1 MTMRKSD
8 AAELL
13 AFTAAFD
20 QRTIGHADV
29 EAWALA
35 LADVPWDDTARQAI
49 ADFYGT
55 AGGYPAT
62 GERRFIQPH
71 NVRAGRSR
79 IRNDRL
85 ARIVEPPPN
94 VVEGVRSYE
103 EVRALRK
110 AIADGEIPDQA
121 AADRYT
127 AWGGSL
133 HLLHQQRDGID
144 PGDGPREIA

>member
-1 MTMRKSD
+1 MTVKKSE

-13 AFTAAFD
+13 AFAAAFD

-29 EAWALA
+29 EAWAVA
-35 LADVPWDDTARQAI
+35 LADIPWDGTARQAI
-49 ADFYGT
+49 ADHYS
-55 AGGYPAT
+55 APGGHPAT

-71 NVRAGRSR
+71 NVRVGRSR

-94 VVEGVRSYE
+94 PVEGVRSYE
-103 EVRALRK
+103 EVRALRR
-110 AIADGEIPDQA
+110 AIADGEIADQA
-121 AADRYT
+121 AADRYL

-133 HLLHQQRDGID
+133 HLLHQQNGQIT
-144 PGDGPREIA
+144 PGDGPKEIA